1 MKENMSWC
9 FFSEHSVYRWTSRWP
24 LRQAALPDILDKYQ
38 KQSVF
43 AGEMYFA
50 ICAELSADHF
60 F

>member
-1 MKENMSWC
+1 MSWC